1 MQITEF
7 LKSFFTIMMIY
18 SNDFIFSKSSEK
30 LRVRSSHTKLSAL
43 LCNPLFIP
51 LFIQTNG
58 QYLNCGIDCD
68 IVFCVWST
76 YGKILVGAGIFPAC
90 PIT

>member
-1 MQITEF
+1 
-7 LKSFFTIMMIY
+7 MMIY
-18 SNDFIFSKSSEK
+18 SNDFIFSKCSEK
-30 LRVRSSHTKLSAL
+30 LRVRSAHTKLSAL
-43 LCNPLFIP
+43 LCNPLMWLLSALP
-51 LFIQTNG
+51 LFIQTSG